1 MAFFAPA
8 IPELVHG
15 LCHSLPLDACR
26 TEAIRPALQ
35 PSRRAF
41 PLFPA
46 LLADS
51 LQDKQPRSRR
61 TGRELDHRSHSMP
74 IRRKPPMLRRP
85 PGRPA
90 RRRSASPVP
99 SRGGCRTDP
108 PDRHHP
114 PCRNRQEPFPDPAGS
129 FKFLERRRS
138 SHASVANG
146 RRGSGQGESA
156 AKTGTRRS
164 GGPPP
169 QPSAGS
175 RARRRAGAGSRE
187 EDSRRVSRWLKRS
200 YSQRLAPGTGGGPG
214 AEAGGSKGGNRACQ
228 ASRPARP

>member
-1 MAFFAPA
+1 MEGSEPLRNPKLGPFSVDRSETFSIVPNNSLHYWQILSRTTAAPA
-8 IPELVHG
+8 RAAAAATDRTGTGP
-15 LCHSLPLDACR
+15 SLPFHADQAQAADAPAPAGE
-26 TEAIRPALQ
+26 TGPMEISEPRP
-35 PSRRAF
+35 
-41 PLFPA
+41 
-46 LLADS
+46 
-51 LQDKQPRSRR
+51 KQ
-61 TGRELDHRSHSMP
+61 
-74 IRRKPPMLRRP
+74 
-85 PGRPA
+85 
-90 RRRSASPVP
+90 
-99 SRGGCRTDP
+99 GGCRPDP
-108 PDRHHP
+108 PDRNHP
-114 PCRNRQEPFPDPAGS
+114 PCRNRQEPFPDPADS

-169 QPSAGS
+169 QPSAGL

-187 EDSRRVSRWLKRS
+187 EDSRRESRWLKRS